1 MSLIRSQHLA
11 ALIQAALAGNE
22 AEVARLSRK
31 HPTAAG
37 LLAPLFA
44 RLAPRAPAAVALQSL
59 EQQSLVLTHAQTLH
73 RDQSSLETSIGESRD
88 SVGQLTDY
96 SAGMSTMLQQAQG
109 SIDQAAGA
117 GGRSTASVGE
127 LNGQLRLLR
136 SALSAMNQ
144 NQSLLT
150 AQVAQIRTLTTSV
163 QEIAHQTNLVAL
175 NAAIE
180 AARAGDAGRGFAVVA
195 DEVKQLA
202 EKTAQAT
209 AEIESVTSSIGEFS
223 LQMNGNVQLGLQRLE
238 RAQTGVGETERSLQ
252 QGGEAL
258 QNSSERLRSLR
269 EAQDASHVRATT
281 VKATLG
287 ALQRRAYEVRRF
299 SESLGRAAALA
310 HRSSLGWLEGESGN
324 DTASLSLTV
333 RESVVGLRQSIEL
346 ALQEPTSLD
355 RRWFDTDV
363 LVRSLD
369 RLTARHSQHPSNQT
383 LRESAARLQEHGHA
397 FLELLNSGQFEQAR
411 QLCGKFESER
421 ETINSQL
428 ATMLTDDLS

>member
-1 MSLIRSQHLA
+1 MSLLRSQHLA
-11 ALIQAALAGNE
+11 ALIQAALAGND
-22 AEVARLSRK
+22 AELARLSRK
-31 HPTAAG
+31 HPVAAG

-73 RDQSSLETSIGESRD
+73 KEQTELEQSIGQSRD
-88 SVGQLTDY
+88 GVGQLTEH

-109 SIDQAAGA
+109 GIAQAGKAGEQ
-117 GGRSTASVGE
+117 SSASVAE

-150 AQVAQIRTLTTSV
+150 EQVAQIRALTTTV
-163 QEIAHQTNLVAL
+163 QDIAHQTNLVAL

-202 EKTAQAT
+202 EKTTQAT
-209 AEIESVTSSIGEFS
+209 AEIETVTSSIGEFS

-238 RAQTGVGETERSLQ
+238 RAQSGVTETERSLQ
-252 QGGEAL
+252 QGSEVL
-258 QNSSERLRSLR
+258 QAAGGQLRSLR
-269 EAQDASHVRATT
+269 ETQDATQVRATT
-281 VKATLG
+281 MKATLG
-287 ALQRRAYEVRRF
+287 ALQRRAYEARRHGEAL
-299 SESLGRAAALA
+299 SRAAALA
-310 HRSSLGWLEGESGN
+310 HRLCLGWLEGESGN

-333 RESVVGLRQSIEL
+333 RESVVGLRQSMEL

-363 LVRSLD
+363 LQRSLD
-369 RLTARHSQHPSNQT
+369 RLTARHAQHPTSET
-383 LRESAARLQEHGHA
+383 LRQSAARLQEHGNA
-397 FLELLNSGQFEQAR
+397 FLELLINGQFDQAA
-411 QLCGKFESER
+411 QMSGKLESER
-421 ETINSQL
+421 DAINNQL
-428 ATMLTDDLS
+428 SSMLADGVA